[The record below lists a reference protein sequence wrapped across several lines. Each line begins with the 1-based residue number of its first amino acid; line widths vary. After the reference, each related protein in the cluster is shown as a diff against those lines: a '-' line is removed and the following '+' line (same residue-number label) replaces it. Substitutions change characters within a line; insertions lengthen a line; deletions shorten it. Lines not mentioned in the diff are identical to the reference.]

1 MNFEIRGIH
10 YEVSDKTREQIE
22 KKFKRL
28 ATAEDTLTFLEI
40 TVERANGMYT
50 LKSTFAFKW
59 GGDGYIETTNGDLYD
74 AIDQLTEKVKT
85 KIVKEKEKMQEK
97 SN

>member
-40 TVERANGMYT
+40 TVGQTACTLLRATLHSNGVAMLISRPQT
-50 LKSTFAFKW
+50 EISMTPST
-59 GGDGYIETTNGDLYD
+59 
-74 AIDQLTEKVKT
+74 
-85 KIVKEKEKMQEK
+85 
-97 SN
+97 S

>member
-10 YEVSDKTREQIE
+10 YEVSDKTKEQIE

-40 TVERANGMYT
+40 TVERA
-50 LKSTFAFKW
+50 W
-59 GGDGYIETTNGDLYD
+59 GGDAYIETTNGDLYD

-97 SN
+97 SI

>member
-1 MNFEIRGIH
+1 
-10 YEVSDKTREQIE
+10 
-22 KKFKRL
+22 
-28 ATAEDTLTFLEI
+28 
-40 TVERANGMYT
+40 MYT
-50 LKSTFAFKW
+50 LKSNFAFKW
-59 GGDGYIETTNGDLYD
+59 GGDAYIEATTGDLND

>member
-28 ATAEDTLTFLEI
+28 ATAEDTLRPQTGI
-40 TVERANGMYT
+40 SMTP
-50 LKSTFAFKW
+50 ST
-59 GGDGYIETTNGDLYD
+59 
-74 AIDQLTEKVKT
+74 
-85 KIVKEKEKMQEK
+85 
-97 SN
+97 S